1 MPGPLSMPST
11 RIRPGPALSEHGPR
25 ASDGPS
31 GVRRQRW
38 WNGAVSW
45 NRIGGQFVSCCSTR
59 GRRGVASAKAVRSVA
74 SSRARSAGRFS
85 GGLRM
90 NIKQLEHILRACGSL
105 AGCREIIV
113 IGSQALLASHPDA
126 PEELLRSMEVDCYP
140 LDDPAKADL
149 IDGSIGELSPFHE
162 TFGYYA
168 HGIGPETA
176 TLPMGWKARVVR
188 LESENTGGTI
198 GLCL

>member
-1 MPGPLSMPST
+1 
-11 RIRPGPALSEHGPR
+11 
-25 ASDGPS
+25 
-31 GVRRQRW
+31 
-38 WNGAVSW
+38 
-45 NRIGGQFVSCCSTR
+45 
-59 GRRGVASAKAVRSVA
+59 
-74 SSRARSAGRFS
+74 
-85 GGLRM
+85 M
-90 NIKQLEHILRACGSL
+90 NIKQLEHILRACGSI

-176 TLPMGWKARVVR
+176 ALPAGWKGRVVR
-188 LESENTGGTI
+188 LESENAGGAV
-198 GLCL
+198 GLCLSPEDLAVSKLLAGREKDIEFVRAMLRSRIVTEAAIRALAPELSPDQSMLLDVKLQVCLRKP